1 MRRLGFIHD
10 MLDVKVLILFVT
22 ARVQYPVNCQEI
34 YELCYQDECLSYFD
48 VCTALPEMVSS
59 GHLQQREETYEI
71 TPKGREAGA
80 LTEDSIAF
88 TVRQRAE
95 NAVSRFNRQIRRSSF
110 VKTQV
115 VPRDS
120 GDFTVILAL
129 NDEVGSLMT
138 LELTAPDQRQA
149 IRLGRLFEGKAE
161 MVYNLVMTEL
171 LDDEDDLEDE

>member
-10 MLDVKVLILFVT
+10 MMDVKVLILYVT
-22 ARVQYPVNCQEI
+22 SRVQYPVTCQEI

-48 VCTALPEMVSS
+48 VCTAVPEMVAS
-59 GHLQQREETYEI
+59 GHLQQRDETYEI

-80 LTEDSIAF
+80 LTADSIAF

-95 NAVSRFNRQIRRSSF
+95 NAVARFNRQIRRSSF
-110 VKTQV
+110 VNTRV

-120 GDFTVILAL
+120 GDYTVIMSLT
-129 NDEVGSLMT
+129 DELGSLMT

-149 IRLGRLFEGKAE
+149 TRLGKLFEGKAE
-161 MVYNLVMTEL
+161 LVYNLVMTEL
-171 LDDEDDLEDE
+171 LDEEDDLED

>member
-10 MLDVKVLILFVT
+10 MMDVKVLILYVMS
-22 ARVQYPVNCQEI
+22 RVQYPVNCQEI

-48 VCTALPEMVSS
+48 VCTAVPEMVNS
-59 GHLQQREETYEI
+59 GHLQQRDDVYEI
-71 TPKGREAGA
+71 TPKGRETGT
-80 LTEDSIAF
+80 LTADSIAF

-95 NAVSRFNRQIRRSSF
+95 NAVARFNRQIRRSSF
-110 VKTQV
+110 VKSQV

-120 GDFTVILAL
+120 GDFTVIMSL
-129 NDEVGSLMT
+129 NDEMGSLMT

-171 LDDEDDLEDE
+171 LDDEDDLED

>member
-1 MRRLGFIHD
+1 
-10 MLDVKVLILFVT
+10 
-22 ARVQYPVNCQEI
+22 
-34 YELCYQDECLSYFD
+34 
-48 VCTALPEMVSS
+48 MVSS
-59 GHLQQREETYEI
+59 GHLQQQGEAYEI
-71 TPKGREAGA
+71 TAKGRETGA
-80 LTEDSIAF
+80 LTADSIAF

-95 NAVSRFNRQIRRSSF
+95 NAVARFNRQIRRSSF

-120 GDFTVILAL
+120 GDFTVIMSLD
-129 NDEVGSLMT
+129 DEMGSLMT

-171 LDDEDDLEDE
+171 LDEEEELED